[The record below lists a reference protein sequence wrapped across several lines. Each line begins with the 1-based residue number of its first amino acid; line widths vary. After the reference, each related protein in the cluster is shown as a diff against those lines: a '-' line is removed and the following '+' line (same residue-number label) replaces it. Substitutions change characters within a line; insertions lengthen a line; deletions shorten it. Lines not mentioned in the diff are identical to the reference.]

1 MAINLYKHN
10 EEAYNSALEMLNTK
24 GKAAVIHP
32 TGTGKSF
39 IGFKLCENFPGKTVC
54 WLSPSDYIFKTQLEN
69 LKKASSGY
77 EPQNISFFT
86 YAKLMNMSGEE
97 IAEIR
102 PDYIILDEFH
112 RCGAEV
118 WGKGVQNLLN
128 AYPHTPILGL
138 SATAIRYLDNRRDM
152 SDELFAGNVA
162 SVMTLG
168 EAIVR
173 GILNSP
179 KYVTALYSYQQDLER
194 YERRVRNAQSKIV
207 RKESEKYL
215 EALRRAIEKSEG
227 LDEIFQKHITDR
239 SGKYI
244 VFCAN
249 KEHMDEMISNV
260 SKWFSGI
267 DENPEIYSAYSDNP
281 ETSTAFADFKKSD
294 SEHLKL
300 LFCIDMLNEG
310 IHIEGISGVIMFRP
324 TVSPII
330 YKQQIGR
337 ALCAGTEKSTVILDI
352 VDNISGLY
360 SIGAIEE
367 EMKEAVDYYNYR
379 GESSYIVNDKFRI
392 IDEVEDCKKLFDE
405 LERTL
410 SASWDFMYGEAE
422 KYYRENGNLLP
433 PQTFVTED
441 GYKLGQWIISQRTN
455 RSKNDP
461 SLTEERIAKLDRIG
475 MQWQGLKD
483 RLWEEKYALAQEYY
497 KKNGNLNVTK
507 SEDSALSSWVIKQR
521 QKYRLNELTSEQF
534 DRLSKIGIVW
544 EFEDTWNVKYQ
555 AAKRFYYENGHLD
568 IQADYVTKDGIQLGR
583 WYRSVKNSYRLGRLS
598 EEKQRQLEEI
608 GMKWDS
614 VNDRTWMLFFE
625 LAKEYYQRHGN
636 LNINAKYET
645 EDGLKLGTWISSQ
658 RYSYSNGNLSD
669 ERIALLESIGM
680 SWQRDISRWE
690 EGFLHAGVYFENN
703 ASLNPSADYVSDD
716 GFPLG
721 RWVTVQRRKYQAGT
735 LTQSRISQL
744 EKLTIDWNPSEALWQ
759 EGYQNALEYCKAYG
773 NLYVPAAFVTESGYK
788 LGAWLNNQ
796 RTKYKTGK
804 LSKEHTEILEK
815 IGMTWNLQEAKWYE
829 GYSYAQAYFKQHKN
843 LNVTQD
849 YVTEDGFC
857 LGNWLSTQRKNYK
870 THKLSNE
877 KAKLLDSLH
886 MVWNPLD
893 DIWENGFSHAVRYA
907 ETADINA
914 VKPSYCSP
922 DGYKLGEWLR
932 GQKRQYPKGKLG
944 AERQARLE
952 NIGMYFQ

>member
-1 MAINLYKHN
+1 MAVNLYKHN
-10 EEAYNSALEMLNTK
+10 EDAYNSALKMLNTK

-39 IGFKLCENFPGKTVC
+39 IGFKLCENFPDKTVC

-69 LKKASSGY
+69 LKKASDGY
-77 EPQNISFFT
+77 EPSNIKFFT

-97 IAEIR
+97 IAEIN
-102 PDYIILDEFH
+102 PDFIILDEFH
-112 RCGAEV
+112 RCGAEM
-118 WGKGVQNLLN
+118 WGKGVQNLIN

-152 SDELFAGNVA
+152 SDELFEGNIA
-162 SVMTLG
+162 SEMTLG

-179 KYVTALYSYQQDLER
+179 KYVTALYSYQKDLER

-207 RKESEKYL
+207 RDEAEKYL

-227 LDEIFQKHITDR
+227 LDEIFQKHITDK

-249 KEHMDEMISNV
+249 KEHMDEMIANV
-260 SKWFSGI
+260 PKWFSGI
-267 DENPEIYSAYSDNP
+267 DENTEIYSAYSDDP
-281 ETSTAFADFKKSD
+281 ETSAAFAEFKKSD
-294 SEHLKL
+294 SKHLKL

-310 IHIEGISGVIMFRP
+310 VHIDGISGVIMFRP

-337 ALCAGTEKSTVILDI
+337 ALCAGSKKSAVILDI

-367 EMKEAVDYYNYR
+367 EIKETVDYYNYR
-379 GESSYIVNDKFRI
+379 GESSYIVNDKFKI

-422 KYYRENGNLLP
+422 KYYRENGDLLP

-441 GYKLGQWIISQRTN
+441 GYKLGQWIVSQRTN
-455 RSKNDP
+455 RTKNDP
-461 SLTEERIAKLDRIG
+461 SLTAERIAKLDKIG
-475 MQWQGLKD
+475 MQWLGLKD

-497 KKNGNLNVTK
+497 KKNGNLNITK
-507 SEDSALSSWVIKQR
+507 SEDSALSSWLIKQR
-521 QKYRLNELTSEQF
+521 QKYRLNELTPDQF
-534 DRLSKIGIVW
+534 DRLSKIGMVW
-544 EFEDTWNVKYQ
+544 EFEDSWNVKYQ

-568 IQADYVTKDGIQLGR
+568 IPVDYVTNDGVFLGR
-583 WYRSVKNSYRLGRLS
+583 WYRSVKDNYRLGQLS
-598 EEKQRQLEEI
+598 EEKKRRLEEI

-614 VNDRTWMLFFE
+614 VKDRTWMLFFE

-645 EDGLKLGTWISSQ
+645 EDGVKLGTWISSQ
-658 RYSYSNGNLSD
+658 RYSYNNGNLSD

-690 EGFLHAGVYFENN
+690 EGFLHACVYFEKN
-703 ASLNPSADYVSDD
+703 ACLNPAADYVSDD

-721 RWVTVQRRKYQAGT
+721 RWIATQRRKYQAGK
-735 LTQSRISQL
+735 LTESRISQL
-744 EKLTIDWNPSEALWQ
+744 EKLKIDWSPSEALWQ
-759 EGYQNALEYCKAYG
+759 EGYRNALEYSKTHG
-773 NLYVPAAFVTESGYK
+773 NLYVPAAFITESGYK

-796 RTKYKTGK
+796 RAKYKSGK
-804 LSKEHTEILEK
+804 ISREHTEILEN

-829 GYSYAQAYFKQHKN
+829 GYSNAHAYFRQHKN

-849 YVTEDGFC
+849 YVTEDGFS
-857 LGNWLSTQRKNYK
+857 LGNWLSTQRKSYK
-870 THKLSNE
+870 KHKLSNE
-877 KAKLLDSLH
+877 KAKLLESLH
-886 MVWNPLD
+886 MVWNPFD
-893 DIWENGFSHAVRYA
+893 DIWENGFSHAVKYA

-952 NIGMYFQ
+952 NIGVYFQ

>member
-10 EEAYNSALEMLNTK
+10 EEAYNSALVMLNTK

-39 IGFKLCENFPGKTVC
+39 IGFKLCENFPDKTVC

-69 LKKASSGY
+69 LKKASHGY

-86 YAKLMNMSGEE
+86 YAKLMNMSNEE
-97 IAEIR
+97 IAKIK

-112 RCGAEV
+112 RCGAEM

-128 AYPHTPILGL
+128 TYPNTPILGL

-152 SDELFAGNVA
+152 SDELFDGNIA
-162 SVMTLG
+162 SEMTLG

-179 KYVTALYSYQQDLER
+179 KYVTAIYSYQKDLER

-207 RKESEKYL
+207 RDESKKYL
-215 EALRRAIEKSEG
+215 EALRRAIEMSEG
-227 LDEIFQKHITDR
+227 LDEIFQKHITYK

-260 SKWFSGI
+260 PKWFSVI

-310 IHIEGISGVIMFRP
+310 VHIDGISGVIMFRP

-337 ALCAGTEKSTVILDI
+337 ALCAGSRKSTVILDI

-367 EMKEAVDYYNYR
+367 EIKEAVDYYNYR
-379 GESSYIVNDKFRI
+379 GESSYIVNDKFKI

-405 LERTL
+405 LERIL

-441 GYKLGQWIISQRTN
+441 GYKLGQWIVAQRTN

-461 SLTEERIAKLDRIG
+461 SLTEERIARLDRIG
-475 MQWQGLKD
+475 MQWQGFKD

-497 KKNGNLNVTK
+497 NKNGNLNVTK
-507 SEDSALSSWVIKQR
+507 SEDSALSSWVINQR
-521 QKYRLNELTSEQF
+521 QKYRLNELTTDQF
-534 DRLSKIGIVW
+534 NRLSKIGMVW
-544 EFEDTWNVKYQ
+544 EFEDSWNVKYQ

-568 IQADYVTKDGIQLGR
+568 IPADYVTKDGVHLGR
-583 WYRSVKNSYRLGRLS
+583 WYRSVKDSYRLGRLS
-598 EEKQRQLEEI
+598 LEKQRQLEEI

-614 VNDRTWMLFFE
+614 VNDRTWSLFFG
-625 LAKEYYQRHGN
+625 LAKEYYQKHGN

-645 EDGLKLGTWISSQ
+645 EDGVKLGSWISSQ
-658 RYSYSNGNLSD
+658 RYSYNNGNLSE
-669 ERIALLESIGM
+669 ERIAMLESIGI

-690 EGFLHAGVYFENN
+690 EGLLHALAYFEKN
-703 ASLNPSADYVSDD
+703 ACLNPSADYVSDD
-716 GFPLG
+716 AFPLG
-721 RWVTVQRRKYQAGT
+721 RWIATQRRKYQAGK
-735 LTQSRISQL
+735 LTESRISQL
-744 EKLTIDWNPSEALWQ
+744 EKLKIDWNPSEALWQ
-759 EGYQNALEYCKAYG
+759 EGYRNALEYSKAHG
-773 NLYVPAAFVTESGYK
+773 NLYVPSAFVTDSGYK

-804 LSKEHTEILEK
+804 LSKEHTVILEK
-815 IGMTWNLQEAKWYE
+815 NGMTWNLQEAKWYE
-829 GYSYAQAYFKQHKN
+829 GYSYAQSYFRQHKN

-849 YVTEDGFC
+849 CVTEDGFP
-857 LGNWLSTQRKNYK
+857 LGSWITTQRKYYK
-870 THKLSNE
+870 KGKLTDE
-877 KAKLLDSLH
+877 KVKLLEMLNI
-886 MVWNPLD
+886 VWNPLD

-952 NIGMYFQ
+952 NIGVYFQ

>member
-1 MAINLYKHN
+1 MAVNLYKHN
-10 EEAYNSALEMLNTK
+10 EDAYNSALKMLNTK

-39 IGFKLCENFPGKTVC
+39 IGFKLCENFPNKTVC

-69 LKKASSGY
+69 LKKASDGY
-77 EPQNISFFT
+77 EPSNIKFFT

-97 IAEIR
+97 VAEIK
-102 PDYIILDEFH
+102 PDFIILDEFH
-112 RCGAEV
+112 RCGAEM

-128 AYPHTPILGL
+128 AYPYTPILGL

-152 SDELFAGNVA
+152 SDELFDGNIA
-162 SVMTLG
+162 SEMTLG

-179 KYVTALYSYQQDLER
+179 KYVTALYSYQKDLER
-194 YERRVRNAQSKIV
+194 YERRARNAQSKIV
-207 RKESEKYL
+207 RDESEKYL
-215 EALRRAIEKSEG
+215 GALRRAIEKSEG
-227 LDEIFQKHITDR
+227 LDEIFKKHITDK

-249 KEHMDEMISNV
+249 KEHMDAMISNV
-260 SKWFSGI
+260 PKWFSGI
-267 DENPEIYSAYSDNP
+267 DKNPEIYSAYSDNP
-281 ETSTAFADFKKSD
+281 ETNTEFADFKNSE

-310 IHIEGISGVIMFRP
+310 VHVDGISGVIMFRP

-337 ALCAGTEKSTVILDI
+337 ALSAGSNKSVVILDI

-360 SIGAIEE
+360 SIGAIQEE
-367 EMKEAVDYYNYR
+367 IKEAVDYYNYR
-379 GESSYIVNDKFRI
+379 GESSYIVNDKFKI
-392 IDEVEDCKKLFDE
+392 IDEVEDCKKLFDK

-410 SASWDFMYGEAE
+410 SASWEFMYGEAE
-422 KYYRENGNLLP
+422 KYYRENGDLLP

-441 GYKLGQWIISQRTN
+441 GYKLGQWIVSQRTN

-461 SLTEERIAKLDRIG
+461 SLTEERIAKLDRIC
-475 MQWQGLKD
+475 MQWQGLNE

-497 KKNGNLNVTK
+497 KKNGNLNITK
-507 SEDSALSSWVIKQR
+507 SEDSALSSWLIKQR
-521 QKYRLNELTSEQF
+521 QKYRLNELTTDQF
-534 DRLSKIGIVW
+534 DRLSKIGMVW

-568 IQADYVTKDGIQLGR
+568 IPADYVTADGVFLGR
-583 WYRSVKNSYRLGRLS
+583 WYRSVKNNYRLGQLS

-614 VNDRTWMLFFE
+614 VKDRTWTLFFE
-625 LAKEYYQRHGN
+625 LAKDYYKRHGD

-645 EDGLKLGTWISSQ
+645 EDGVKLGTWISSQ
-658 RYSYSNGNLSD
+658 RYSYNNGNLSD

-690 EGFLHAGVYFENN
+690 EGFLHARVYFEKNDF
-703 ASLNPSADYVSDD
+703 LNPSADYVCDD

-721 RWVTVQRRKYQAGT
+721 RWIATQRRKYQAGK
-735 LTQSRISQL
+735 LAESRISQL
-744 EKLTIDWNPSEALWQ
+744 EKLKIDWSPSEALWQ
-759 EGYQNALEYCKAYG
+759 EGYRNALEYSKTHG
-773 NLYVPAAFVTESGYK
+773 NLYVPAAFVNDNGCK
-788 LGAWLNNQ
+788 LGIWLNNQ
-796 RTKYKTGK
+796 RAKYKSGK
-804 LSKEHTEILEK
+804 LSREHTEILEN
-815 IGMTWNLQEAKWYE
+815 IGMTWNLQEARWYE

-870 THKLSNE
+870 RHKLSNE
-877 KAKLLDSLH
+877 KAKLLESLH

-907 ETADINA
+907 EIADINA

-952 NIGMYFQ
+952 NIGVYFQ